1 MIEDTPISP
10 EAQEQAQAALAKGP
24 LILPWMINVIIESL
38 PYYADRA
45 MVQKTLEDCKGS
57 IDLAVSK
64 LLDSPC
70 QSSASSRRGSSSV
83 ERDHDSDEDNYTG
96 PKKKQDRRL
105 SRAKRTTRVKNEVK
119 NEKSNQYLSVR
130 LKSPMLP
137 SSQESSST
145 SETQS
150 IPANI
155 KDGDETEE
163 EDWRNISPYKDS
175 ESASISTSASEYSL
189 PSNPRSGGVRLK
201 LTQPKKTGERPLSP
215 ASSPV
220 EPPTVREV
228 HSPEPVLEAGTK
240 LLKPKRR
247 LLSRNQFE
255 MAKKAA
261 QKSAAKERKREIAAD
276 RVANQQSLS
285 CYPTTNSGKGN
296 APAIEN
302 HIKVLYI

>member
-1 MIEDTPISP
+1 
-10 EAQEQAQAALAKGP
+10 
-24 LILPWMINVIIESL
+24 MINVIIESL

-57 IDLAVSK
+57 VDLAVSK

-70 QSSASSRRGSSSV
+70 HSSASSRRGSSSV

-105 SRAKRTTRVKNEVK
+105 SRVKRTTRVKDEVK
-119 NEKSNQYLSVR
+119 DENSSQYLSVR

-137 SSQESSST
+137 SSQEYSST

-150 IPANI
+150 IPADI
-155 KDGDETEE
+155 KDCDETEE
-163 EDWRNISPYKDS
+163 EDWRNMSPYKDS

-201 LTQPKKTGERPLSP
+201 LTQPKKTDEGPLSP
-215 ASSPV
+215 VSNPV
-220 EPPTVREV
+220 KQPPVRDV
-228 HSPEPVLEAGTK
+228 QGPEPVHQAGQK
-240 LLKPKRR
+240 SLKSRRR
-247 LLSRNQFE
+247 LLSRNQFDME
-255 MAKKAA
+255 KKAA
-261 QKSAAKERKREIAAD
+261 QKSAAKERKRGIAAS
-276 RVANQQSLS
+276 QQSLS
-285 CYPTTNSGKGN
+285 CYPTTNSSKGN
-296 APAIEN
+296 TPAIEN

>member
-1 MIEDTPISP
+1 MIKDTPISP
-10 EAQEQAQAALAKGP
+10 EAQEKAQAAFAKGP

-57 IDLAVSK
+57 VDLAISK

-83 ERDHDSDEDNYTG
+83 ERDHDSDEENYTG

-105 SRAKRTTRVKNEVK
+105 SRAKRTIRVKNEVK
-119 NEKSNQYLSVR
+119 DEKPNQYLSVR

-137 SSQESSST
+137 SGQESSST
-145 SETQS
+145 CETQS
-150 IPANI
+150 SPVDI

-163 EDWRNISPYKDS
+163 EDWRNMSPYKDS
-175 ESASISTSASEYSL
+175 ESASISTSASDYSL
-189 PSNPRSGGVRLK
+189 PSNPCSGGVRLK
-201 LTQPKKTGERPLSP
+201 LTQPKKTDERPLPP
-215 ASSPV
+215 ATNPAKQ
-220 EPPTVREV
+220 PLAREV
-228 HSPEPVLEAGTK
+228 HTPEPVPQAGPN

-247 LLSRNQFE
+247 LLSRNQLDME
-255 MAKKAA
+255 KKAA
-261 QKSAAKERKREIAAD
+261 QKSVAKERKREIAAD
-276 RVANQQSLS
+276 RVANQQTLS

>member
-1 MIEDTPISP
+1 
-10 EAQEQAQAALAKGP
+10 
-24 LILPWMINVIIESL
+24 MINVIVESL

-45 MVQKTLEDCKGS
+45 MVQKTLEDCKGNL
-57 IDLAVSK
+57 DVAFSK

-105 SRAKRTTRVKNEVK
+105 SRVKRTTRIKDEVK
-119 NEKSNQYLSVR
+119 DEKSNQYLSVR

-137 SSQESSST
+137 SSQGSSST

-150 IPANI
+150 IPVDN
-155 KDGDETEE
+155 KDEDETEE
-163 EDWRNISPYKDS
+163 EDWRNMSPYKDS
-175 ESASISTSASEYSL
+175 ESTSISTSASEYSL
-189 PSNPRSGGVRLK
+189 TSNPCSGGVRLK
-201 LTQPKKTGERPLSP
+201 LTQPKKTDERPLSP
-215 ASSPV
+215 VSSPV
-220 EPPTVREV
+220 KQAPICDVL
-228 HSPEPVLEAGTK
+228 SPEPVPQAGQK
-240 LLKPKRR
+240 SAKSKRR
-247 LLSRNQFE
+247 LVSRNQLDME
-255 MAKKAA
+255 KKATR
-261 QKSAAKERKREIAAD
+261 KFAAKERKREIAAD
-276 RVANQQSLS
+276 RVASQQSLA

>member
-1 MIEDTPISP
+1 
-10 EAQEQAQAALAKGP
+10 
-24 LILPWMINVIIESL
+24 MINVIIESL

-57 IDLAVSK
+57 VDLAVSK

-70 QSSASSRRGSSSV
+70 HSSASSRRGSSSV

-105 SRAKRTTRVKNEVK
+105 SRVKRTTRVKDEVK
-119 NEKSNQYLSVR
+119 GEKSSQYLSVR

-150 IPANI
+150 IPADI

-163 EDWRNISPYKDS
+163 EDWRNMSPYKDS

-201 LTQPKKTGERPLSP
+201 LTQPKKTDERPLSP
-215 ASSPV
+215 VSNPV
-220 EPPTVREV
+220 KQPPVRDV
-228 HSPEPVLEAGTK
+228 HGPEPVPQSGQK
-240 LLKPKRR
+240 SLKSKRR
-247 LLSRNQFE
+247 LLSRNQFDME
-255 MAKKAA
+255 KKAA
-261 QKSAAKERKREIAAD
+261 QKSAAKERKREIA
-276 RVANQQSLS
+276 QQSLS

-296 APAIEN
+296 TPAIEN